1 MMHHSLIKKKKKRWQ
16 LGINCWGGK
25 KKKNHQD
32 IRTGNSSLFHL
43 EPHHTTLSLIIF
55 LLQHTY
61 FLLVRV
67 YKGTVSRLQIIIRSI
82 RITYEYSFM
91 LLSFLSVYPS
101 YIYFSSPCISS
112 SLLISPLSYCLS
124 LSFIL
129 TVFLY
134 FVTALHFLLLSA
146 FPLSFSCI
154 FSSSA
159 FLVFNSSLSLSL
171 FFISLAYFPFTFLSR
186 ALSLYISLSVYLC
199 FCFFLFSFPS
209 NAYSLPLSFTP
220 VLPHSFFFFLYSL
233 LPFHFFFFLS
243 VNLAFLHKLFFFRL
257 VLLRV

>member
-1 MMHHSLIKKKKKRWQ
+1 
-16 LGINCWGGK
+16 
-25 KKKNHQD
+25 
-32 IRTGNSSLFHL
+32 
-43 EPHHTTLSLIIF
+43 
-55 LLQHTY
+55 
-61 FLLVRV
+61 
-67 YKGTVSRLQIIIRSI
+67 
-82 RITYEYSFM
+82 M

-101 YIYFSSPCISS
+101 YIYFPSPCISS

-154 FSSSA
+154 FYSSA
-159 FLVFNSSLSLSL
+159 FLVFNSSLSL

-186 ALSLYISLSVYLC
+186 ALSSYISLSVYLC

-220 VLPHSFFFFLYSL
+220 VLPRSFFFPL
-233 LPFHFFFFLS
+233 LSSTLSFFFL
-243 VNLAFLHKLFFFRL
+243 L
-257 VLLRV
+257 VCQSRISP

>member
-124 LSFIL
+124 LSFFL

-159 FLVFNSSLSLSL
+159 FLVFNSSLSLFFFYLTCL
-171 FFISLAYFPFTFLSR
+171 F
-186 ALSLYISLSVYLC
+186 SLYISLSCSLFIYFSICLSLLLFLLV
-199 FCFFLFSFPS
+199 LFS
-209 NAYSLPLSFTP
+209 L
-220 VLPHSFFFFLYSL
+220 
-233 LPFHFFFFLS
+233 
-243 VNLAFLHKLFFFRL
+243 
-257 VLLRV
+257 

>member
-67 YKGTVSRLQIIIRSI
+67 YKGTSRLQIIIRSI

-101 YIYFSSPCISS
+101 YIYIFPLHAFHPPCWFLLCLTVSPCHSS
-112 SLLISPLSYCLS
+112 SLFFSTLLLHYIFYYSLLFLS
-124 LSFIL
+124 L
-129 TVFLY
+129 
-134 FVTALHFLLLSA
+134 
-146 FPLSFSCI
+146 
-154 FSSSA
+154 
-159 FLVFNSSLSLSL
+159 FLVFSLLQPFLYLILLSLSL